1 MQGQI
6 LQIGGTDGSGLILG
20 EDGNRYAF
28 SRAEWKVASP
38 PVAGMIVD
46 YLASGQFAREIY
58 PVPGIGMAPVTPQAG
73 SVAPAAPQ
81 GNASLLGGLGI
92 LCLALGFV
100 IPLLP
105 TIAAFILGLIGA
117 DSAKRYG
124 DHNALILSRIAWIGA
139 LIVLIIGAI
148 LVAMGLGFLVTFM
161 HAVFQEFMRN
171 SNSIRA

>member
-6 LQIGGTDGSGLILG
+6 LQVGGTDGGGLILG

-38 PVAGMIVD
+38 PVAGMTVD
-46 YLASGQFAREIY
+46 YLASGDFAREIY
-58 PVPGIGMAPVTPQAG
+58 PVPGMGVTPQAG
-73 SVAPAAPQ
+73 SAAPAASQ
-81 GNASLLGGLGI
+81 GNASLLAGLGI
-92 LCLALGFV
+92 LCLALRFI

-148 LVAMGLGFLVTFM
+148 LVAMGLGFLVSFM

-171 SNSIRA
+171 SNSIRV